1 MRSLWMS
8 SCSVSYGACKLLG
21 QKMPKLN
28 VEVIDESGP
37 PDSRPDSC
45 PVEKLYIYRSI
56 AGPRLD
62 MPGFVWTMGDDSSR
76 KLELDVAGVE
86 AQFRNL

>member
-1 MRSLWMS
+1 
-8 SCSVSYGACKLLG
+8 
-21 QKMPKLN
+21 MPRLN

-62 MPGFVWTMGDDSSR
+62 IPGFVWTMGDDSSR
-76 KLELDVAGVE
+76 KIELDVAGVE